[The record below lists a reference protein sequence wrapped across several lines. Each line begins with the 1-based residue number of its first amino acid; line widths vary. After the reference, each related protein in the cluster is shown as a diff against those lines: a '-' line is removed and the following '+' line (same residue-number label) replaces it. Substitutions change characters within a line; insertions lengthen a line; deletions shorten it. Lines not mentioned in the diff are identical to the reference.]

1 MGTITT
7 GVGLISGINTAEL
20 IDQLIALDS
29 RPVSILQSRVG
40 VLQSQQAAFQ
50 NINAQLLGL
59 KTSIDGLVKPASF
72 NATTAASSNEEI
84 LTASSSS
91 SATPGTY
98 SFLVSRLVSSQQTIT
113 RGFGDTNSTP
123 LPGGTLTFE
132 RGEARLDRDTNLDS
146 LNGGS
151 GIRRGYIRI
160 TDRSGAS
167 ALIDLSRAVTVDDVL
182 DQINNATG
190 IRVLAEVNGDGLKI
204 TDLSGETTGN
214 LIVANVGTSSTAS
227 SLGLL
232 GNSAG
237 TDTLSGTTVNT
248 VGRASVLATL
258 NDGTGIRMHGS
269 LNDFRIT
276 ASDATTYDI
285 SLANATNLGDVID
298 EIEEETGGVITAA
311 ISADGLGLV
320 LTDTTGGGASFTVTA
335 LNSSNT
341 AADLGILGDD
351 SDANGQIGGTR
362 LTGGINSKLLR
373 NLNGGAG
380 VTTLGTINIQTRDGN
395 DFDVDLAGAT
405 SVTDV
410 IRLINAAGGGATA
423 SLNNTGN
430 GLLLTDSTSGGGDIV
445 ISDST
450 GSAAADLGLAGTFS
464 DTDTVDSGNLQF
476 RYITP
481 ATSFDALGIVRGK
494 FILTD
499 SSGKSATVDL
509 TQGDETTI
517 GDVLN
522 EINSRGLYITASINA
537 SGDGILLT
545 DTNAAPISKMKVE
558 ESGSTTAASLGILG
572 EADTFGADIDGSF
585 EKTVSI
591 TANVLEAATLLS
603 TLNDGE
609 GIANTVGEAEFTI
622 TTRDGATHDIDLDG
636 VTTVQ
641 ELIDAIATQT
651 GGSVTA
657 SINAIE
663 AGLKL
668 TDNTSGSTTFKV
680 EAFADSGSTAA
691 ADLGIEKSDTN
702 SDGVIGGGSLVQ
714 VTTLQDLVTAINE
727 ANVGVVASI
736 INDGSPGDPY
746 RLSLSSENAGSSGS
760 FVFDDGGLGFNAI
773 NLTEAQ
779 DAVVFFGGGDPAK
792 SIALISSSNTLD
804 DVLPGLDIT
813 LKTASSQPVT
823 VTIAKDTESITST
836 VQKFVENFNAL
847 VTNIDN
853 LSSYDTETEKR
864 GLLLGDSTVAQIKQ
878 QLFNA
883 VIRRGSNTTS
893 QYNNLLQ
900 VGISVSG
907 GQLQLDTAKFQAAL
921 ANDPV
926 GVKALFTYEL
936 TEEND
941 DGEDVLVAQGPGQYL
956 LDVAERLTDV
966 DYSPVQTKLDSLA
979 QQVKNY
985 NARIESLNQLLEQ
998 KRARLESQFAAME
1011 SALATLQTQ
1020 NGALNNLASLASN
1033 LSASNG

>member
-7 GVGLISGINTAEL
+7 GTGLISGIDTANL

-29 RPVSILQSRVG
+29 KPVTILQSRVS

-59 KTSIDGLVKPASF
+59 KTSIQSLVKPASF
-72 NATTAASSNEEI
+72 NATNASSSNEEI

-91 SATPGTY
+91 SASPGTY
-98 SFLVSRLVSSQQTIT
+98 SFLVSRLVSSQQTVT
-113 RGFGDTNSTP
+113 RGFGDMDSTP

-132 RGEARLDRDTNLDS
+132 RGEARLDRDTTLDS

-151 GIRRGYIRI
+151 GVRRGYIRI

-167 ALIDLSRAVTVDDVL
+167 ALIDLSRAVTVTDVL
-182 DQINNATG
+182 DQINNSTG
-190 IRVLAEVNGDGLKI
+190 IRVLAEVDGDNLKI

-214 LIVANVGTSSTAS
+214 LIVANVGTSATAT

-237 TDTLSGTTVNT
+237 TDTITGTTINT
-248 VGRASVLATL
+248 VGRSSVLATL
-258 NDGTGIRMHGS
+258 NDGTGIRKHGS

-276 ASDATTYDI
+276 ASDGSHYDI
-285 SLANATNLGDVID
+285 SIANAANLGDIID
-298 EIEEETGGVITAA
+298 EIAQETGGVITAA

-320 LTDTTGGGASFTVTA
+320 LTDTTGGGATFAVTA
-335 LNSSNT
+335 LNSSY
-341 AADLGILGDD
+341 AATDLGILGSDT
-351 SDANGQIGGTR
+351 DANGQIGGTR
-362 LTGGINSKLLR
+362 LTGSINSKLLR
-373 NLNGGAG
+373 NLNGGSG
-380 VTTLGTINIQTRDGN
+380 VGSLGVINIQTRDGN
-395 DFDVDLAGAT
+395 DTDIDLASAT
-405 SVTDV
+405 SVNDV
-410 IRLINAAGGGATA
+410 IKLINAAGAGVTAT
-423 SLNNTGN
+423 LNNTGN
-430 GLLLTDSTSGGGDIV
+430 GLLLTDNTAGSGDIV
-445 ISDST
+445 ITDSGGT
-450 GSAAADLGLAGTFS
+450 TAADLGLAGTFS
-464 DTDTVDSGNLQF
+464 DTNTVDSGSLQF
-476 RYITP
+476 RYITE

-499 SSGKSATVDL
+499 SSGRSATVDL

-517 GDVLN
+517 GDVIH
-522 EINSRGLYITASINA
+522 EINSRGLYITASINEN
-537 SGDGILLT
+537 GDGILLT
-545 DTNAAPISKMKVE
+545 DTNTSPISKMKVE
-558 ESGSTTAASLGILG
+558 DSGSTTAASLGILG
-572 EADTFGADIDGSF
+572 EADTFGANIDGTF
-585 EKTVSI
+585 EKTVTI
-591 TANVLEAATLLS
+591 TANVLEADTLLS
-603 TLNDGE
+603 TLNDGD
-609 GIANTVGEAEFTI
+609 GIANTTGKAEFTI

-641 ELIDAIATQT
+641 ELIDAISTQT

-663 AGLKL
+663 TGLKL
-668 TDNTSGSTTFKV
+668 KDNTSGTATFKV
-680 EAFADSGSTAA
+680 EALEGSDSTAA

-702 SDGVIGGGSLVQ
+702 SDGVIGGGSLVK
-714 VTTLQDLVTAINE
+714 VTTLQDLVTAIND

-746 RLSLSSENAGSSGS
+746 RLSLSSENSGS
-760 FVFDDGGLGFNAI
+760 RGAFVFDDGGLGFNAI

-792 SIALISSSNTLD
+792 SIALTSSTNTLD

-813 LKTASSQPVT
+813 LKTASSQAVT
-823 VTIAKDTESITST
+823 VTIAKDTESITNT
-836 VQKFVENFNAL
+836 VQKFVDNFNT
-847 VTNIDN
+847 VISNIDK
-853 LSSYDTETEKR
+853 LDSYDTETESR

-883 VIRRGSNTTS
+883 VIRRGTNLSGNYTS
-893 QYNNLLQ
+893 LIQ
-900 VGISVSG
+900 VGISVGSDG
-907 GQLQLDTAKFQAAL
+907 LLQLDSSKLQAAL
-921 ANDPV
+921 ANDPD

-941 DGEDVLVAQGPGQYL
+941 DGEDVLLAQSPGQYL
-956 LDVAERLTDV
+956 LDLAERLTDTE
-966 DYSPVQTKLDSLA
+966 SGPVQSKLDSLA

-985 NARIESLNQLLEQ
+985 NARIDTLNELLDQ
-998 KRARLESQFAAME
+998 KRSRLESQFAAME

-1020 NGALNNLASLASN
+1020 SSSLTSLSSLAS
-1033 LSASNG
+1033 SSSS